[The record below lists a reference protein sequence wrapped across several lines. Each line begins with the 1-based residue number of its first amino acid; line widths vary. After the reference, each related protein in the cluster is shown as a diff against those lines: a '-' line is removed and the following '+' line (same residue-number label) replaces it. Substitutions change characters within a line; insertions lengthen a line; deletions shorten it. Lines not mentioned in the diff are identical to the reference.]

1 MFRPL
6 SCYNARKEISVKK
19 TAFYFARLSELRA
32 QCQESEVEI
41 FSETKF
47 RFSLSSAF
55 INAELSRE
63 CADSEVPR
71 LTWKVDQRPIYF
83 VQVQHSFLRVKWM
96 KTRSEDLVFIESV
109 LESVIDEMRMR
120 GFSDRRYSLGMS
132 IERYLV
138 DLS

>member
-19 TAFYFARLSELRA
+19 TAFYFARLSELCA

-55 INAELSRE
+55 VNAELSRE
-63 CADSEVPR
+63 CTDSEVPR

-83 VQVQHSFLRVKWM
+83 VQVQYSFLRVKWM
-96 KTRSEDLVFIESV
+96 KTCSEDLVFIESV

-120 GFSDRRYSLGMS
+120 GFSDRRYSLGIS
-132 IERYLV
+132 IERYLA

>member
-1 MFRPL
+1 M
-6 SCYNARKEISVKK
+6 
-19 TAFYFARLSELRA
+19 
-32 QCQESEVEI
+32 
-41 FSETKF
+41 KF
-47 RFSLSSAF
+47 RFSLSSVF
-55 INAELSRE
+55 INVELSME
-63 CADSEVPR
+63 STDSEVPR

-120 GFSDRRYSLGMS
+120 GFSDRRYSLGTS